1 MFGEKTVIGLQ
12 KTNQMK
18 KKKNKAII
26 RLVQT

>member
-1 MFGEKTVIGLQ
+1 MFGEKTVIGIQ
-12 KTNQMK
+12 KTNQM